1 MAEKLKGIIA
11 SNGVAIGKLFLFDKE
26 ELVIDKITI
35 KDEEKNLHIKKVE
48 DAISSYF
55 TDLDNKEKNEKNE
68 EVLNIVRAHKELL
81 QDPYFSDTIKEKIQN
96 ENKNAE
102 LATSETVTQM
112 VMVMSALEDEYL
124 KERADDYKDIGFQVL
139 CKIKNLVPK
148 DLSKL
153 DEECI
158 VISKELTPSDT
169 SNMDKEKV
177 LGFATD
183 LGGKTSHVS
192 IIAQNLDIP
201 ALVGMQD
208 VSTKIKGD
216 EMAIID
222 GNKGLLIINPSQE
235 EIEEYRNLIE
245 KEKEER
251 QRLEKVKNLQAK
263 TLDGKVCE
271 VSANIGNIEDLKV
284 AIEHGCDGVGLFRT
298 EFLYME
304 NDHFPTEEE
313 QYKVYKEATQML
325 GQKPLVVRT
334 LDIGGDKGLDYY
346 DFPKEE
352 NPFLGYR
359 AIRFCLDHQ
368 DIFKAQLRALLR
380 ASAFG
385 NLKIMLPY
393 VISTDEIKQTREI
406 LEELKKDFD
415 EKNIAYNKDIDLGIM
430 VETSAS
436 VIMADKLIKYSD
448 FFSIGTNDLTQ
459 YTLACDRGN
468 ENISD
473 IYNNFNPAVIRS
485 IKHVIDESHK
495 AGKWTGMC
503 GQFASD
509 TKATKLLLGLG
520 LDEFSGSAS
529 KLPKVKDII
538 RNSNFKEEEKFALGI
553 LDLEDVKEVEEAI
566 EKHS

>member
-1 MAEKLKGIIA
+1 MSDKLKGIIA
-11 SNGVAIGKLFLFDKE
+11 SNGVAIGKLFLFNKE
-26 ELVIDKITI
+26 ELVIDKLSIQDDE
-35 KDEEKNLHIKKVE
+35 KDLHLKKVDE
-48 DAISSYF
+48 AINSYF
-55 TDLDNKEKNEKNE
+55 NDLEYKENNEKNE

-102 LATSETVTQM
+102 LATSETVDQM
-112 VMVMSALEDEYL
+112 VMVMSALDDEYL
-124 KERADDYKDIGFQVL
+124 RERADDYKDIGFQVL
-139 CKIKNLVPK
+139 CKIKNIVPK

-177 LGFATD
+177 LAFATD

-208 VSTKIKGD
+208 ISTKIKGD
-216 EMAIID
+216 ELAIID
-222 GNKGLLIINPSQE
+222 GNQGVLLINPSE
-235 EIEEYRNLIE
+235 DEVKEYQVKIE
-245 KEKEER
+245 KENEER
-251 QRLEKVKNLQAK
+251 ERLEKVKNHEAK

-271 VSANIGNIEDLKV
+271 VSANIGNIADLEV

-313 QYKVYKEATQML
+313 QFEVYKKATQML
-325 GQKPLVVRT
+325 GEKPLVVRT

-346 DFPKEE
+346 DFSEEE

-368 DIFKAQLRALLR
+368 DIFKDQLRALLR
-380 ASAFG
+380 ASAYG
-385 NLKIMLPY
+385 NLKIMLPF
-393 VISTDEIKQTREI
+393 VISTDEIKQTRII
-406 LEELKKDFD
+406 LEDLKKDLD
-415 EKNIAYNKDIDLGIM
+415 KEGIAYNKDIDLGIM

-436 VIMADKLIKYSD
+436 IIMADKLIKYSD

-473 IYNNFNPAVIRS
+473 IYDNFNPAVIRS

-538 RNSNFKEEEKFALGI
+538 RNSNFENEEKFALTV
-553 LDLEDVKEVEEAI
+553 LDLEDVEEVKESV
-566 EKHS
+566 EKHN

>member
-1 MAEKLKGIIA
+1 MSDKLKGIIA
-11 SNGVAIGKLFLFDKE
+11 SNGVAIGKLFLFNKE
-26 ELVIDKITI
+26 ELVIDKLSIQDDE
-35 KDEEKNLHIKKVE
+35 KDLHLKKVDE
-48 DAISSYF
+48 AINSYF
-55 TDLDNKEKNEKNE
+55 NDLEYKENNEKNE

-102 LATSETVTQM
+102 LATSETVDQM
-112 VMVMSALEDEYL
+112 VMVMSALDDEYL

-139 CKIKNLVPK
+139 CKIKNIVPK

-177 LGFATD
+177 LAFATD

-208 VSTKIKGD
+208 ISTKINGD
-216 EMAIID
+216 ELAIID
-222 GNKGLLIINPSQE
+222 GNQGVLIINPSE
-235 EIEEYRNLIE
+235 DEVKEYQVKIE
-245 KEKEER
+245 KENEER
-251 QRLEKVKNLQAK
+251 QRLEKVKNLEAK

-271 VSANIGNIEDLKV
+271 VSANIGNIADLEV

-304 NDHFPTEEE
+304 NNHFPTEEE
-313 QYKVYKEATQML
+313 QFEVYKKATQML
-325 GQKPLVVRT
+325 GEKPLVVRT

-346 DFPKEE
+346 DFPEEE

-368 DIFKAQLRALLR
+368 DIFKDQLRALLR
-380 ASAFG
+380 ASAYG
-385 NLKIMLPY
+385 NLKIMLPF
-393 VISTDEIKQTREI
+393 VISTDEIKQTRII
-406 LEELKKDFD
+406 LEDLKKDLD
-415 EKNIAYNKDIDLGIM
+415 KEGIAYNKDIDLGIM

-436 VIMADKLIKYSD
+436 IIMADKLIKYSD

-473 IYNNFNPAVIRS
+473 IYDNFNPAVIRS

-538 RNSNFKEEEKFALGI
+538 RNSNFENEEKFALTV
-553 LDLEDVKEVEEAI
+553 LDLEDVEEVKESV
-566 EKHS
+566 EKHN

>member
-1 MAEKLKGIIA
+1 MSERIKGIIA
-11 SNGVAIGKLFLFDKE
+11 SNGIAIGKLFLFTKE
-26 ELVIDKITI
+26 ELIVDETIIEDKEKDIEI
-35 KDEEKNLHIKKVE
+35 KRVE

-55 TDLDNKEKNEKNE
+55 DDLDRKESNEENL
-68 EVLNIVRAHKELL
+68 EVLNIVKAHKELL
-81 QDPYFSDTIKEKIQN
+81 QDPYFMDSIKESIIN

-102 LATSETVTQM
+102 LATRETVDQM
-112 VMVMSALEDEYL
+112 VMVMSSLDDEYL
-124 KERADDYKDIGFQVL
+124 RERADDYKDIGFQVL
-139 CKIKNLVPK
+139 SKIKGFVPK

-153 DEECI
+153 EEDCI

-169 SNMDKEKV
+169 SNMNKAKV

-192 IIAQNLDIP
+192 IIAQNLNIP
-201 ALVGMQD
+201 ALVGMK
-208 VSTKIKGD
+208 SISSKIMGG

-222 GNKGLLIINPSQE
+222 GNNGELIINPTE
-235 EIEEYRNLIE
+235 KELEEYSNIIKKQSEE
-245 KEKEER
+245 KL
-251 QRLEKVKNLQAK
+251 RLQKIKNLTAK
-263 TLDGKVCE
+263 TKDGKVYE

-284 AIEHGCDGVGLFRT
+284 AIENGCDGVGLFRT

-304 NDHFPTEEE
+304 NDHFPSEEE
-313 QYKVYKEATQML
+313 QFKVYKEATQML

-359 AIRFCLDHQ
+359 AIRFCLDHE
-368 DIFKAQLRALLR
+368 DIFKDQLRALLR

-385 NLKIMLPY
+385 NLKIMLPF
-393 VISTDEIKQTREI
+393 VISVDEIKKTREI
-406 LEELKKDFD
+406 LEQLKKELD

-436 VIMADKLIKYSD
+436 VLMADKLIKYSD

-468 ENISD
+468 EYISD
-473 IYNNFNPAVIRS
+473 IYNNFNPAVIRA

-509 TKATKLLLGLG
+509 IRATKLLLGLG

-538 RNSNFKEEEKFALGI
+538 INSSYEKEREFALSI
-553 LDLEDVKEVEEAI
+553 LDLEDVKMVEQAVDNNN
-566 EKHS
+566 